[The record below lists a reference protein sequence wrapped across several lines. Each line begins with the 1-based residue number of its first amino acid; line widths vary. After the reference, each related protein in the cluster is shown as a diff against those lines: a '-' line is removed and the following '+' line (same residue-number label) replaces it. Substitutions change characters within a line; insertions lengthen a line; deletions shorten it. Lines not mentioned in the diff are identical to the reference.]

1 MSRYPWLTL
10 LILLS
15 PLAQAATFAVDTSS
29 DDGGAAFQACT
40 AAPEDCSLRGAILR
54 ANAAADAD
62 TIGFDLP
69 VTDAG
74 YQAAT
79 AHWRISPATALPD
92 IQTGP
97 LTLDGFTQPGAV
109 PNTNPAG
116 FPLGHAL
123 KIELHGPNP
132 SNTNGLQALFVSLT
146 VRGLVLNNWNQAIY
160 LFEVGSHVIEG
171 NHIGTDVSG
180 QVAVP
185 NRFGVALG
193 GDVRIGGSLPAQGNV
208 ISGNQRG
215 ALVQF
220 RQLTRLRVQ
229 GNTIGPN
236 DTQTA
241 VVGIQDY
248 GVSLTDHT
256 DAVIGGAALGEGNV
270 IAGNAFNAIIVSGN
284 PQAAAGAAQ
293 TRILG
298 NVIGATFSGAAMG
311 NGLNPSSPS
320 QPLPT
325 IQIGRLGY
333 CRVDIGGTAPGEGN
347 LIAFGGQAGVA
358 IGACWSAPILGNA
371 FLGNRGL
378 PIDLAGSNNYD
389 GATANDAG
397 DGDGSG
403 TDPFGA
409 GSFGN
414 RYQNTAE
421 IMTQVEDSNADELR
435 LTLRVDTATTSAVY
449 PLRIDFYRMDGFD
462 ILQPA
467 VTETYAG
474 TDAQQPREYVLTLS
488 QFAKGGRIV
497 VTDAEGNS
505 SEMIGFG
512 DVFKDGFED

>member
-1 MSRYPWLTL
+1 
-10 LILLS
+10 
-15 PLAQAATFAVDTSS
+15 
-29 DDGGAAFQACT
+29 
-40 AAPEDCSLRGAILR
+40 
-54 ANAAADAD
+54 
-62 TIGFDLP
+62 
-69 VTDAG
+69 
-74 YQAAT
+74 
-79 AHWRISPATALPD
+79 
-92 IQTGP
+92 
-97 LTLDGFTQPGAV
+97 
-109 PNTNPAG
+109 
-116 FPLGHAL
+116 
-123 KIELHGPNP
+123 
-132 SNTNGLQALFVSLT
+132 
-146 VRGLVLNNWNQAIY
+146 
-160 LFEVGSHVIEG
+160 
-171 NHIGTDVSG
+171 
-180 QVAVP
+180 
-185 NRFGVALG
+185 
-193 GDVRIGGSLPAQGNV
+193 
-208 ISGNQRG
+208 
-215 ALVQF
+215 
-220 RQLTRLRVQ
+220 
-229 GNTIGPN
+229 
-236 DTQTA
+236 
-241 VVGIQDY
+241 
-248 GVSLTDHT
+248 
-256 DAVIGGAALGEGNV
+256 
-270 IAGNAFNAIIVSGN
+270 
-284 PQAAAGAAQ
+284 
-293 TRILG
+293 
-298 NVIGATFSGAAMG
+298 MG

-358 IGACWSAPILGNA
+358 IRACWSAPILGNA